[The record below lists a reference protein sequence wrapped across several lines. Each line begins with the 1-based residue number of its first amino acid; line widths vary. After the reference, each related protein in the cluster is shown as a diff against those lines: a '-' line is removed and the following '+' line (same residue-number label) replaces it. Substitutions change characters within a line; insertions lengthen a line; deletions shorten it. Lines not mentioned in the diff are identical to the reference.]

1 MLRCWLLADLQSS
14 DLLKRV
20 LIVIASSLYCGNK
33 NVRSGRTPLILEP
46 IFTLEPQATLPC
58 LDLCSCNWVGVG
70 QLERKQES
78 EPALILDAVN
88 TWDKRK
94 CAPLGENDIKDKHS
108 TVEVGGR

>member
-1 MLRCWLLADLQSS
+1 M
-14 DLLKRV
+14 
-20 LIVIASSLYCGNK
+20 
-33 NVRSGRTPLILEP
+33 
-46 IFTLEPQATLPC
+46 
-58 LDLCSCNWVGVG
+58 GVG

-94 CAPLGENDIKDKHS
+94 CAPFGENGTKDKHS